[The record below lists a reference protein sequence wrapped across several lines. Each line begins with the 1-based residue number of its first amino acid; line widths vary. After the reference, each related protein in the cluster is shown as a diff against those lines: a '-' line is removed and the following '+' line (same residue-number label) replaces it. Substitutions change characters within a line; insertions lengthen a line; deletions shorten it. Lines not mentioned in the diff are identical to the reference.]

1 MGELSL
7 GRAIQFAR
15 PWKNAPPASLRFA
28 SSRGWLDWAHIEPC
42 LAPRVVRVRLMLV
55 GLRVVF

>member
-7 GRAIQFAR
+7 VRAIQFAR

-28 SSRGWLDWAHIEPC
+28 SSRGWLDGALLEPFR
-42 LAPRVVRVRLMLV
+42 APRVVRVRLMLV
-55 GLRVVF
+55 GVCMVV